1 LSSLSEVWRK
11 SSFSSTNGSC
21 VEVRRMAASVQVR
34 DTKDREG
41 PVLTFAAESWQDFVA
56 GLHHGEFDR
65 R

>member
-1 LSSLSEVWRK
+1 
-11 SSFSSTNGSC
+11 
-21 VEVRRMAASVQVR
+21 MAASVQVR